1 MPELCFRYSMGNYS
15 RLPNRS
21 SLHFPSSPNNLNSSH
36 HNFFCPA
43 STTSH
48 DVLDSSTSSS
58 FDFQL

>member
-1 MPELCFRYSMGNYS
+1 MGNYS

-48 DVLDSSTSSS
+48 DILDSSTSSS